1 MLTVFKR
8 KVSYFSRNFLVFSL
22 FTMRCR
28 DGCIQLAAVPARL
41 VRISAGVPYV
51 FSEGSNYYDA
61 AKTHNRSHF

>member
-1 MLTVFKR
+1 M
-8 KVSYFSRNFLVFSL
+8 FSL
-22 FTMRCR
+22 FIVQCR
-28 DGCIQLAAVPARL
+28 DRYIQLAAALDRL